1 MIWNNNY
8 ITASVLVLVVIILSL
23 TFFYSFRVLL
33 KEGEIINNYGEI
45 KNKND
50 LLIEN
55 NEENKEFQQI
65 NFLGDV
71 MLARHVEYLMSEYG
85 ADYPFRSINFIDPEK
100 DYTFANFEAS
110 IPIKHVKTPN
120 FGFNFSVNPQ
130 YLGSLK
136 RAGVTHLSLANNHA
150 FDFGYDGF
158 KNSRLQLEKNNLIS
172 FGQPNDLSTSS
183 ITYVSLSKH
192 KVAVIAIHSVFTL
205 PKEADL
211 INVIN
216 QAKDNSDL
224 QVIFIHW
231 GVEYERKQAKN
242 QRLLA
247 KKFSELGIDLVI
259 GHHPHVV
266 QGIERINNTL
276 VVYSLGNFIF
286 DQYFNKDVRQGL
298 VVQLIEKEGL
308 DLELNLIPVTSENT
322 LAQPVPMSDDER
334 EEFLTELSQYSD
346 LEIQDNIKS
355 GKINLDSQLA
365 TSTEKAII
373 AR

>member
-8 ITASVLVLVVIILSL
+8 ITVSVLVLVVIILSL
-23 TFFYSFRVLL
+23 TFFYSFRMLL

-50 LLIEN
+50 LLIKN
-55 NEENKEFQQI
+55 KEENKDFQQI

-136 RAGVTHLSLANNHA
+136 RAGATHLSLANNHA

-158 KNSRLQLEKNNLIS
+158 KNSRLQLEKNNLIA

-211 INVIN
+211 INVVN

-298 VVQLIEKEGL
+298 VVQLTEKESL

-322 LAQPVPMSDDER
+322 LAQPAPMNNEER

-346 LEIQDNIKS
+346 LEIQDSIKS

>member
-1 MIWNNNY
+1 
-8 ITASVLVLVVIILSL
+8 
-23 TFFYSFRVLL
+23 
-33 KEGEIINNYGEI
+33 
-45 KNKND
+45 
-50 LLIEN
+50 
-55 NEENKEFQQI
+55 
-65 NFLGDV
+65 